1 MGSAQST
8 ARERSTVGA
17 AALAALA
24 PDERDAVLAA
34 EGRAHAAAVGG
45 GGAGDDEAGAGEL
58 RVLLERAA
66 EVDPDALVLAVAAA
80 LATPAER
87 FEWAWSLTTSQHTGG
102 SSGGAGALSV
112 LLRAAAQHAV
122 GYDDDSRKSAAAF
135 AEAVLTPLGT
145 AARDEAAMRKTLIDR
160 VPATLPSAAAA
171 ARLALGVPIP
181 RGLRQHVPRLELGQG
196 EASGSARGGAPLL
209 QPVHAWQLAFAAPT
223 AVRTARAWTRVYSS
237 KAGDGTS
244 LTTLAKRAEAGAPVL
259 VVVKSLGGKVVAGLS
274 AEPLTRGAA
283 FSGSAGDLVASL
295 APHLSI
301 YRATGY
307 AKGNGHVLFALGLES
322 VPPGLGF
329 GGQAGFHALHI
340 GGGGDVLRAHSR
352 ATAAF
357 ANPVLFE
364 EPGDDGTVGLEA
376 AEVWECGEPN
386 DEWLRTMYVSTTFCA
401 AMSRTCTHDVVA
413 SAGADWSLPCGAAL
427 SVRNAQ
433 APRWAPARGR
443 ARARARQTCQRG
455 QVRAGRRQIQR
466 RALLAASERAHVM
479 RVCCAHIEVQAI
491 ISLPN

>member
-1 MGSAQST
+1 
-8 ARERSTVGA
+8 
-17 AALAALA
+17 
-24 PDERDAVLAA
+24 
-34 EGRAHAAAVGG
+34 
-45 GGAGDDEAGAGEL
+45 
-58 RVLLERAA
+58 
-66 EVDPDALVLAVAAA
+66 
-80 LATPAER
+80 
-87 FEWAWSLTTSQHTGG
+87 
-102 SSGGAGALSV
+102 
-112 LLRAAAQHAV
+112 
-122 GYDDDSRKSAAAF
+122 
-135 AEAVLTPLGT
+135 
-145 AARDEAAMRKTLIDR
+145 MRKTLIDR

-171 ARLALGVPIP
+171 ARSALGVPIP

-223 AVRTARAWTRVYSS
+223 AVRTACAWTRVYSS

-295 APHLSI
+295 APACAI

-433 APRWAPARGR
+433 APRRAPARGR
-443 ARARARQTCQRG
+443 ARARTANVPARASPCWTKTDSEKSASCCE
-455 QVRAGRRQIQR
+455 RAGACDAR
-466 RALLAASERAHVM
+466 LLCTHRST
-479 RVCCAHIEVQAI
+479 
-491 ISLPN
+491 SYYFTP